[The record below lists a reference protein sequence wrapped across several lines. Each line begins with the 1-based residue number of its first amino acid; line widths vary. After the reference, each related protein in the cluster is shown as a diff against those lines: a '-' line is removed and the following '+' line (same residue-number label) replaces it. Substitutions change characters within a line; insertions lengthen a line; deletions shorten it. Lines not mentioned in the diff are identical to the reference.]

1 MQARLILYSTFTC
14 CRYVLELYVL
24 YSEFVSLCVLY
35 VLSSCNAGLLRRSF
49 YVLYVQCSGNYVPVF
64 LFMLSL
70 LYVLGAVCFMC
81 AVCAI
86 VTQCW
91 LVREQLLC
99 SMYWAQAGQTC
110 HCVFRLAKSVELI
123 PQFHM
128 PL

>member
-1 MQARLILYSTFTC
+1 MHAVCAILMQCWLAKEKL
-14 CRYVLELYVL
+14 
-24 YSEFVSLCVLY
+24 LCAVCTVFRQL
-35 VLSSCNAGLLRRSF
+35 
-49 YVLYVQCSGNYVPVF
+49 PVF

-70 LYVLGAVCFMC
+70 LHVLGAVCFMC